1 MQYSGGA
8 RTGQPRTG
16 DQTLAQPLSRP
27 ADDTDAPHATAA
39 IAAAARL
46 AQPVPA
52 GHLDEL
58 RLPDGTLREPWAR
71 FFAVVGEPGAE
82 SLAPRAA
89 AMARQIRDNGVTYN
103 VYADHG
109 AARAWPLELF
119 PFLVTE
125 QEWQVIER
133 GAAQRATLAN
143 AILADIYGEQTLL
156 SRGLLPPGLVYGHPG
171 YLHPLRGFQPPGG
184 SFLQIVA
191 VDLVHTED
199 GWTVMAHRTDTP
211 SGMGYALENRLII
224 SSLFTDAFR
233 DLHVRRLPPTFAQL
247 VSTLAHAPLAAAT
260 EAGGGREGGHEGP
273 AAAGIGHHIVLL
285 SPGPYN
291 ETYFEHTFLA
301 RYLGITLVEGKD
313 LTVRND
319 VVYLK
324 TFGGLERVDVVLRRL
339 DDVYCDPLELRHDS
353 TLGVPGLLEAMRA
366 GNVMVSNAPG
376 SGFLESPAIHG
387 FLPGIA
393 EALLGE
399 PLHLPGVP
407 SWWCGEDAAREQA
420 LATLPEAFVMPTYPR
435 RADLSDEPALGMELG
450 LQALDGWRK
459 RIARMPDRYTLQPP
473 LPLSHTPCWE
483 GDRIDSRAAMLRVFA
498 VADGNGGW
506 QVMAGGFSRLAA
518 PQLESVSMQLGG
530 TSADTWVL
538 SGQPVPAAL
547 LGGRAGLAASAQ
559 ARPLAVS
566 SRAAENLFWAGRYAE
581 RAENNVRLCRQI
593 LGSIE
598 SSDDTD
604 DGTLSMLGQLAQ
616 TAGLVP
622 AEVPPPKASLRLFER
637 SLVATLADAQGGIGL
652 VQNLAAHAAA
662 ASEIRNRLSNDHW
675 RTILA
680 ARNGFGDAMTEATLT
695 SGDAGAV
702 SYDRARVLAALEHLA
717 MQLGAI
723 NGAQGD
729 RMTRDAAW
737 RLVFIGRHIERLAT
751 MSVFLLTAI
760 ETGALRSRS
769 GFELLLH
776 LFDSTLAYRSLY
788 PGRTDLA
795 ALVDLLVLEPTNPR
809 GLYGLLERLRGKLE
823 QLAPGGNAQAR
834 VPLVRLL
841 PAPSALPTRAALC
854 EGLCDADGDAAALS
868 ALCRQFFERMA
879 RVSDE
884 IGARYFSHAAANPE
898 GDLT

>member
-1 MQYSGGA
+1 
-8 RTGQPRTG
+8 
-16 DQTLAQPLSRP
+16 
-27 ADDTDAPHATAA
+27 
-39 IAAAARL
+39 
-46 AQPVPA
+46 
-52 GHLDEL
+52 
-58 RLPDGTLREPWAR
+58 LPDGTPREAWAR
-71 FFAVVGEPGAE
+71 FFAVVGEPGADV
-82 SLAPRAA
+82 LAPRAA

-109 AARAWPLELF
+109 AAHAWPLELF

-125 QEWQVIER
+125 QDWQVIER

-143 AILADIYGEQTLL
+143 AIVADIYGEQTLL

-171 YLHPLRGFQPPGG
+171 YLHPLRGCQPPGG

-191 VDLVHTED
+191 VDLVHTEG

-233 DLHVRRLPPTFAQL
+233 GLHVRRLPPAFAQL

-260 EAGGGREGGHEGP
+260 VTGSGTASSGT
-273 AAAGIGHHIVLL
+273 GHHIVLL
-285 SPGPYN
+285 TPGPYS

-339 DDVYCDPLELRHDS
+339 DDIFCDPLELRHDS

-366 GNVMVSNAPG
+366 GNVMVSNVPG

-387 FLPGIA
+387 FLPAIA

-399 PLHLPGVP
+399 PLWLPGVP
-407 SWWCGEDAAREQA
+407 SWWCGEDAARQQA
-420 LATLPEAFVMPTYPR
+420 LATLTEAFVMPTYPR
-435 RADLSDEPALGMELG
+435 RGDLTDEPVVGMELG
-450 LQALDGWRK
+450 VQALDGWRE
-459 RIARMPDRYTLQPP
+459 RIARMPDRYTLQSP

-483 GDRIDSRAAMLRVFA
+483 GDRIGSRAAMLRVFA

-518 PQLESVSMQLGG
+518 PGLESVSMQLGG

-538 SGQPVPAAL
+538 SGQPVPAAPL
-547 LGGRAGLAASAQ
+547 ASRAGLAAPTP
-559 ARPLAVS
+559 ARALAVS
-566 SRAAENLFWAGRYAE
+566 SRAAENLYWAGRYAE

-604 DGTLSMLGQLAQ
+604 DGALSMLGRLAQ
-616 TAGLVP
+616 LAGLVP
-622 AEVPPPKASLRLFER
+622 AGAPQPSVSLNLFER
-637 SLVATLADAQGGIGL
+637 SLVAMLADSRASTGL
-652 VQNLAAHAAA
+652 ARNLAAHAAT

-680 ARNGFGDAMTEATLT
+680 ARNDFRDAMTQATLAAADG
-695 SGDAGAV
+695 SAV

-729 RMTRDAAW
+729 RMSRDEAW
-737 RLVFIGRHIERLAT
+737 RLVFIGRHIERLST
-751 MSVFLLTAI
+751 MSGFLLAAI
-760 ETGALRSRS
+760 DTGALRSRS
-769 GFELLLH
+769 GFALLLH
-776 LFDSTLAYRSLY
+776 LFDCTLTYRSLY

-795 ALVDLLVLEPTNPR
+795 ALVDLLVLEPANPR
-809 GLYGLLERLRGKLE
+809 GLYGVLERLRGKLA
-823 QLAPGGNAQAR
+823 QLAPGGSAQAR
-834 VPLVRLL
+834 VPLVELL

-854 EGLCDADGDAAALS
+854 EALCTDDGDAANLS
-868 ALCRQFFERMA
+868 ALCRQFIERMA

-884 IGARYFSHAAANPE
+884 IGARYFSHAAANPDA
-898 GDLT
+898 GLP

>member
-1 MQYSGGA
+1 MQHRGCAG
-8 RTGQPRTG
+8 TGQPPTG
-16 DQTLAQPLSRP
+16 DPILAQPLSRP
-27 ADDTDAPHATAA
+27 TDDLDATRAAAA

-58 RLPDGTLREPWAR
+58 RLPDGSLREAWAR
-71 FFAVVGEPGAE
+71 FFTVVGEPNAE
-82 SLAPRAA
+82 TLGPRAT

-103 VYADHG
+103 VYADQG

-125 QEWQVIER
+125 QDWQLIER

-156 SRGLLPPGLVYGHPG
+156 SRALLPPGLVYGHPG
-171 YLHPLRGFQPPGG
+171 YLHPLRGYQPPGG

-191 VDLVHTED
+191 VDLVHTDD

-233 DLHVRRLPPTFAQL
+233 DLHVRRLPPAFAQL

-260 EAGGGREGGHEGP
+260 EAGSGRDGP
-273 AAAGIGHHIVLL
+273 VSAGTGHHIVLL
-285 SPGPYN
+285 TPGPYN
-291 ETYFEHTFLA
+291 ETFFEHTFLA

-339 DDVYCDPLELRHDS
+339 DDVFCDPLELRHDS
-353 TLGVPGLLEAMRA
+353 TLGIPGLLEAMRA
-366 GNVMVSNAPG
+366 GNVMVSNVPG
-376 SGFLESPAIHG
+376 AGFLESPAMHG

-399 PLHLPGVP
+399 PLILPGVP

-420 LATLPEAFVMPTYPR
+420 LSTLTEAFVMPTYPR
-435 RADLSDEPALGMELG
+435 RADLSEEPPLGMELG
-450 LQALDGWRK
+450 LQALDGWRE

-483 GDRIDSRAAMLRVFA
+483 GNQIGSRAAMLRVFA

-538 SGQPVPAAL
+538 SGQPVPAAPL
-547 LGGRAGLAASAQ
+547 TGRTGLAPPTP

-604 DGTLSMLGQLAQ
+604 DGTLSMQGQLAERD
-616 TAGLVP
+616 GLVP
-622 AEVPPPKASLRLFER
+622 AEAPSPKTSLRLFER
-637 SLVATLADAQGGIGL
+637 SLVATLADARGGTGL

-680 ARNGFGDAMTEATLT
+680 ARNDFGDAMMEATLAP
-695 SGDAGAV
+695 SEASV
-702 SYDRARVLAALEHLA
+702 SYDRARVLSALEHLA

-729 RMTRDAAW
+729 RMSRDEAW

-751 MSVFLLTAI
+751 MSNFLLTAI
-760 ETGALRSRS
+760 DTGALRSRS

-776 LFDSTLAYRSLY
+776 LFDCTLTYRSLY

-795 ALVDLLVLEPTNPR
+795 ALVELLVLEPTNPR
-809 GLYGLLERLRGKLE
+809 GLYGLLERLRNKLE
-823 QLAPGGNAQAR
+823 QLAPGGSAQTR
-834 VPLVRLL
+834 VPLAELL

-854 EGLCDADGDAAALS
+854 EPLGEAGGDPAALS
-868 ALCRQFFERMA
+868 ALCQLFIERMG

-884 IGARYFSHAAANPE
+884 ISARYFSHAGANPE
-898 GDLT
+898 AES

>member
-1 MQYSGGA
+1 MQQRGGA
-8 RTGQPRTG
+8 GTGEPPTG

-46 AQPVPA
+46 AQPVPD

-58 RLPDGTLREPWAR
+58 RLPSGTLREAWAR
-71 FFAVVGEPGAE
+71 FFAVVGEPGMVE
-82 SLAPRAA
+82 LAPRAV

-103 VYADHG
+103 VYADQG

-125 QEWQVIER
+125 QDWQVIER

-143 AILADIYGEQTLL
+143 AILADVYGEQTLL

-171 YLHPLRGFQPPGG
+171 YLHPLRGYQPPGG

-191 VDLVHTED
+191 MDLVHTED

-224 SSLFTDAFR
+224 SGLFTDAFR
-233 DLHVRRLPPTFAQL
+233 DLHVRRLPPAFAQL

-260 EAGGGREGGHEGP
+260 EAGSGRD
-273 AAAGIGHHIVLL
+273 AAAASGTGHHIVLL

-324 TFGGLERVDVVLRRL
+324 TFGGLERVHVVLRRL
-339 DDVYCDPLELRHDS
+339 DDVFCDPLELRHDS

-366 GNVMVSNAPG
+366 GNVMVSNVPG
-376 SGFLESPAIHG
+376 AGFLESPAIHG

-393 EALLGE
+393 EALLDE
-399 PLHLPGVP
+399 PLLLPGVP

-420 LATLPEAFVMPTYPR
+420 LATLSEAFVMPTYPR
-435 RADLSDEPALGMELG
+435 RADLTDEPAVGMELG
-450 LQALDGWRK
+450 LQALDGWRE

-483 GDRIDSRAAMLRVFA
+483 GDRIGSRAAMLRVFA

-518 PQLESVSMQLGG
+518 PRLESVSMQLGG

-538 SGQPVPAAL
+538 SGQPMPAAPL
-547 LGGRAGLAASAQ
+547 AGRAGLAAPTPAP
-559 ARPLAVS
+559 ARALVVS

-604 DGTLSMLGQLAQ
+604 DGTLSMQGRLAQ
-616 TAGLVP
+616 MAGLVP
-622 AEVPPPKASLRLFER
+622 AEAPPPKKSLRLFER
-637 SLVATLADAQGGIGL
+637 SLVATLADTRGSTGL

-662 ASEIRNRLSNDHW
+662 ANEIRNRLSNDHW

-680 ARNGFGDAMTEATLT
+680 ARNDFGDAMMEATLAP
-695 SGDAGAV
+695 GDGGAV

-729 RMTRDAAW
+729 RMSRDEAW
-737 RLVFIGRHIERLAT
+737 RLVFIGRHIERLAA
-751 MSVFLLTAI
+751 MSHFLLTAI
-760 ETGALRSRS
+760 DTGALRSRS

-776 LFDSTLAYRSLY
+776 LFDCTLTYRSLY

-809 GLYGLLERLRGKLE
+809 GLYGLLERLRGKLL
-823 QLAPGGNAQAR
+823 QLAPGGSAQSR
-834 VPLVRLL
+834 VPLAELL
-841 PAPSALPTRAALC
+841 PAISALPTRAALC
-854 EGLCDADGDAAALS
+854 ESLCESDGDPAALA
-868 ALCRQFFERMA
+868 ALCRQFIERMA

-884 IGARYFSHAAANPE
+884 ISARYFSHAAANPE
-898 GDLT
+898 TDLP

>member
-1 MQYSGGA
+1 MSG
-8 RTGQPRTG
+8 PREGTS
-16 DQTLAQPLSRP
+16 LAPK
-27 ADDTDAPHATAA
+27 
-39 IAAAARL
+39 AAAPIAPAVGL

-58 RLPDGTLREPWAR
+58 RLPDGSLREAWAR
-71 FFAVVGEPGAE
+71 FFAVVGEPGADV
-82 SLAPRAA
+82 LAPRAV

-103 VYADHG
+103 VHTDHG

-125 QEWQVIER
+125 QDWHVIER

-143 AILADIYGEQTLL
+143 AIMADIYGEQTLL

-171 YLHPLRGFQPPGG
+171 YLHPLRGYRPPGG

-191 VDLVHTED
+191 VDLVHTEG

-233 DLHVRRLPPTFAQL
+233 GLHVRRLPPAFAQL

-260 EAGGGREGGHEGP
+260 ETGSGT
-273 AAAGIGHHIVLL
+273 AASGTGHHIVLL
-285 SPGPYN
+285 TPGPYS

-301 RYLGITLVEGKD
+301 RYLGITLAEGKD

-339 DDVYCDPLELRHDS
+339 DDVFCDPLELRHDS

-366 GNVMVSNAPG
+366 GNVMVSNVPG

-393 EALLGE
+393 QALLGE
-399 PLHLPGVP
+399 PLLLPGVP

-420 LATLPEAFVMPTYPR
+420 LATLAEAFVMPTYPR
-435 RADLSDEPALGMELG
+435 RADFSDEPVLGMELG
-450 LQALDGWRK
+450 LQALDGWHEH
-459 RIARMPDRYTLQPP
+459 IARMPDRYTLQPP

-483 GDRIDSRAAMLRVFA
+483 GDRIGSRAAMLRVFA

-518 PQLESVSMQLGG
+518 PGLESVSMQLGG

-538 SGQPVPAAL
+538 SGQPVPAAPL
-547 LGGRAGLAASAQ
+547 ASRAGLAAPTP
-559 ARPLAVS
+559 ARALAVS

-604 DGTLSMLGQLAQ
+604 DGTLSMLGRLAQ
-616 TAGLVP
+616 LAGLVP
-622 AEVPPPKASLRLFER
+622 AGAPQPNVSLSGFER
-637 SLVATLADAQGGIGL
+637 SVVATLADSRASTGL
-652 VQNLAAHAAA
+652 VRNLAAHAATA
-662 ASEIRNRLSNDHW
+662 NEIRNRLSNDHW

-680 ARNGFGDAMTEATLT
+680 ARNDFGDAMTQATLAAADG
-695 SGDAGAV
+695 SAD

-729 RMTRDAAW
+729 RMSRDEAW
-737 RLVFIGRHIERLAT
+737 RLVFIGRHIERLST
-751 MSVFLLTAI
+751 MSGFLLAAI
-760 ETGALRSRS
+760 DTGALRSRS

-776 LFDSTLAYRSLY
+776 LFDCTLTYRSLY

-795 ALVDLLVLEPTNPR
+795 ALVDLLVLEPANPR
-809 GLYGLLERLRGKLE
+809 GLYGVLERLRGKLV
-823 QLAPGGNAQAR
+823 QLAPGGSAQAR
-834 VPLVRLL
+834 VPLAELL

-854 EGLCDADGDAAALS
+854 EALCDGEGDAANLS
-868 ALCRQFFERMA
+868 ALCRLFIERMA

-884 IGARYFSHAAANPE
+884 ISARYFSHAAAKPDE
-898 GDLT
+898 ELP